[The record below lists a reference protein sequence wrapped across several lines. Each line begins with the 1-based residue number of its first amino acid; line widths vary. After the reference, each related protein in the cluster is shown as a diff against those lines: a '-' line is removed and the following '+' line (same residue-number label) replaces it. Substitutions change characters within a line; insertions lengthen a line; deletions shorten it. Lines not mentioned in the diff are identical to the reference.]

1 MKRLSNCIV
10 AVVTLLAS
18 FLSLTNIA
26 SAANKNI
33 QINSNIEARVVFG
46 DRIEG
51 DEGEREVIGTADTEF
66 MVDAS
71 GTSGNVDESMLKHVS
86 VEPDFFANAKLTSVK
101 INNEAQTITS
111 PNGRN
116 IYTLSAADSYTIDIM
131 GTASIN
137 YNINWSN
144 PGYTD
149 PDTPNDV
156 KILNGTAK
164 VVKVYDNAAN
174 MNDIS
179 ASIPCVAT
187 GCVDDATKEGF
198 IHFEKGNVIVFEFI
212 PQYGYQL
219 TSVNMNGL
227 PLTPQNDANQYI
239 LDTASANGN
248 GHFSA
253 TFTKIG
259 DAVKTYSS
267 AITSGVL
274 DLSNGAIDAGTGV
287 LSVNDFTPSAEQATK
302 FAETASGYKIADYL
316 DLDMQQVFYKGV
328 NNDTDV
334 WSNNLTQL
342 SADANISLKLADG
355 VDGNDVVIVH
365 EKHDG
370 TYELISG
377 IYDAATNTV
386 SFATDGFSN
395 YAIAYRTV
403 AKTPDSGFFTSEIS
417 GAKESIIGV
426 AVTILGSVV
435 ALYVV
440 SRKIKKEQ

>member
-10 AVVTLLAS
+10 AIVTLLAS

-33 QINSNIEARVVFG
+33 QINSNIEARIVFG

-51 DEGEREVIGTADTEF
+51 VDEVIGTEF

-71 GTSGNVDESMLKHVS
+71 GTSSNVDESMLKYIS

-116 IYTLSAADSYTIDIM
+116 VYTLSAADSYTIDIM
-131 GTASIN
+131 GTVSIN

-144 PGYTD
+144 PGYTN
-149 PDTPNDV
+149 PNTPNDV
-156 KILNGTAK
+156 KILNGTAR
-164 VVKVYDNAAN
+164 VVKVYDDAVN

-253 TFTKIG
+253 TFTKTG
-259 DAVKTYSS
+259 DVVKTYSS
-267 AITSGVL
+267 AITGGVL

-287 LSVNDFTPSAEQATK
+287 LSVNDFAPSAEQATK
-302 FAETASGYKIADYL
+302 FAETASGYEIADYL

-328 NNDTDV
+328 NDDTDV

-342 SADANISLKLADG
+342 SADANISLKLAEG

-403 AKTPDSGFFTSEIS
+403 AEAPDTGFFTPEIS
-417 GAKESIIGV
+417 GAMESIIGV
-426 AVTILGSVV
+426 AVTTFGSVV
-435 ALYVV
+435 ALYIV

>member
-1 MKRLSNCIV
+1 MGNSSSGMQQVTIPLENALVFTAVHCGLIYELGMEDCIGGV
-10 AVVTLLAS
+10 CERQYIHCLTKDVVDCGNGMSPNQERIIQLNPDAMLVFGLTAGLPIDDSLISRAKKVTDTPVQGLTSEQKVLLNRKGNTLLNNGKVEEAK
-18 FLSLTNIA
+18 IA
-26 SAANKNI
+26 LRKLRD
-33 QINSNIEARVVFG
+33 EARKEIKEEELSE
-46 DRIEG
+46 DAKKR
-51 DEGEREVIGTADTEF
+51 GEKD
-66 MVDAS
+66 
-71 GTSGNVDESMLKHVS
+71 
-86 VEPDFFANAKLTSVK
+86 
-101 INNEAQTITS
+101 
-111 PNGRN
+111 
-116 IYTLSAADSYTIDIM
+116 
-131 GTASIN
+131 
-137 YNINWSN
+137 
-144 PGYTD
+144 
-149 PDTPNDV
+149 
-156 KILNGTAK
+156 
-164 VVKVYDNAAN
+164 
-174 MNDIS
+174 
-179 ASIPCVAT
+179 
-187 GCVDDATKEGF
+187 VDDATKEGF

-253 TFTKIG
+253 TFTKTG
-259 DAVKTYSS
+259 DVVKTYSS
-267 AITSGVL
+267 AITGGVL

-287 LSVNDFTPSAEQATK
+287 LSVNDFAPSAEQATK
-302 FAETASGYKIADYL
+302 FAETASGYEIADYL

-328 NNDTDV
+328 NDDTDV

-342 SADANISLKLADG
+342 SADANISLKLAEG

-403 AKTPDSGFFTSEIS
+403 AEAPDTGFFTSETS
-417 GAKESIIGV
+417 DAMESIIGV
-426 AVTILGSVV
+426 AVMTIGSVV
-435 ALYVV
+435 ALYIV
-440 SRKIKKEQ
+440 SRKTKKNNSSRIYD